1 MPKKSVKR
9 RKHTRSKSLLCQ
21 QTFDIFLDENLSD
34 YIVQVLV
41 TAYDADISLYRNA
54 PATIQNEKRV
64 LVALLNKN
72 KKYIQYDYLS
82 WSPLIQN
89 PETLT
94 AIMTEFDFS
103 EWTDQYLDSFISK
116 AKESFE
122 NAKMSEDV
130 DFAHRLIQTNV
141 KFIQCFGE
149 KVRNNRRI
157 VLEVLS
163 LLKGEEVILD
173 FLFKKKLSRFIFFD
187 DEEIMSQALEI
198 DPVYGALIG
207 PTLAKNKA
215 MVLKVFS
222 AHRNVYGRYEQ
233 ELLRNLYKRFDEN
246 LLNDEDVLVEL
257 YRLDLE
263 YFIDHVYH
271 PNKKIYTLPFL
282 HRLATV
288 KQKVERTLFNH
299 NDYNIALID
308 YLQKKHHT
316 DDVTSFNQSFK
327 KDDYDL
333 LADSMLTNDLHF
345 FPFEL
350 LPTRVIY
357 RVFEEY
363 PDCFEKLK
371 QLEQIKSKFYTI
383 ELFPKDE
390 FLAAVPEDHLGIGS
404 KDGDNRCFRWKKD
417 KKGVIKDQ
425 SIHLQ

>member
-1 MPKKSVKR
+1 MSKKSVKR

-21 QTFDIFLDENLSD
+21 QTFDIFLDEKLSD

-41 TAYDADISLYRNA
+41 TAYDVDFSLYRNA
-54 PATIQNEKRV
+54 PATILNEKRV
-64 LVALLNKN
+64 FVALLNKN
-72 KKYIQYDYLS
+72 KKYIQRDLS

-94 AIMTEFDFS
+94 DIMTEFDFS
-103 EWTDQYLDSFISK
+103 DWSEHLLDSFISN
-116 AKESFE
+116 ANTSFE
-122 NAKMSEDV
+122 NAKVSEDV

-163 LLKGEEVILD
+163 LLKGKEVKLD
-173 FLFKKKLSRFIFFD
+173 FLFNPPRSIFFD

-198 DPVYGALIG
+198 DSVYGALIG

-222 AHRNVYGRYEQ
+222 APRNEYGGEYTVRIYFRQLGVDNEK
-233 ELLRNLYKRFDEN
+233 ELLRNLYKRFDKN

-257 YRLDLE
+257 YSLDMD

-271 PNKKIYTLPFL
+271 QNKKIYTLPFL

-288 KQKVERTLFNH
+288 KQKVKRTVFNH
-299 NDYNIALID
+299 YDYNVALID
-308 YLQKKHHT
+308 YLKKKHHT

-333 LADSMLTNDLHF
+333 LADSMLANDLHF

-357 RVFEEY
+357 RVFE
-363 PDCFEKLK
+363 
-371 QLEQIKSKFYTI
+371 
-383 ELFPKDE
+383 
-390 FLAAVPEDHLGIGS
+390 
-404 KDGDNRCFRWKKD
+404 
-417 KKGVIKDQ
+417 
-425 SIHLQ
+425 